1 MITSFGVKENEY
13 SKELVQN
20 NLDIDALFLE
30 F

>member
-1 MITSFGVKENEY
+1 MITSFGVNENEY